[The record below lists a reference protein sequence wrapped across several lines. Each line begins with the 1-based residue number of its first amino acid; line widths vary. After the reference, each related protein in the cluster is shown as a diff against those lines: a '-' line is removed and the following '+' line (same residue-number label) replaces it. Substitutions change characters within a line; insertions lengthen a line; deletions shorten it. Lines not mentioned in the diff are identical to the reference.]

1 MIPDDE
7 AKRYLQ
13 YSTAVDANGESE
25 PSEATATL
33 DSDQTQPR
41 NLRNPGRSFSEAWLT
56 WDAPSDWWGLLGY
69 EITCPGRDTVYTIAR
84 KHIARNLIPEVAYRF
99 KVQSLRTAGMPLA
112 LSQSITVV
120 THDLAPPTKLKALR
134 LTTLTPDSAS
144 LSWAAS
150 TSNSG
155 SLRYRVY
162 LNESLVTETD
172 QLHFTLSHLQDHT
185 DFQVK
190 VRAVNTSGIM
200 SRAASVRFNTLL
212 QAPTNLRLN
221 HLKGFCRLA
230 WDPNFGK
237 FPTHVISI
245 NGKVFTTGRGRVGYN
260 FKLADL
266 SPGPAPHHF
275 NFAVYAQLDDSI
287 SKTTELERT
296 IDDVPPSRPGAP
308 IVSDIT
314 DTSATLTWEPSSD
327 NVGVTGYRVS
337 RNFFFVYPTPNTH
350 FTFEGLT
357 SGTYYYAHVRARDK
371 DGNLSALSERA
382 VFKTTGQAPEPPPSA
397 PNVSITALTSTEAE
411 LQWSFVEE
419 ESVTTGARIMI
430 DDEFYKDVI
439 YLFDGHSLVL
449 DNRIPG
455 VEYSIAVHAFDIY
468 GQLSEPTTLVYEP
481 RDITPPSVPENL
493 REITS
498 TSDSVTL
505 EWDEST
511 DDVSLCGYVI
521 YNNREYFDR
530 TPLTRYT
537 AVDLL
542 PGAYSFDVCALDTS
556 GNASEPA
563 SIVVEVKS

>member
-1 MIPDDE
+1 MNPNDE
-7 AKRYLQ
+7 AKCDLQ

-25 PSEATATL
+25 PSQATATL
-33 DSDQTQPR
+33 DQTQPR

-56 WDAPSDWWGLLGY
+56 WDAPSEWWGLLGY
-69 EITCPGRDTVYTIAR
+69 EITCPGRDTAYTIAR
-84 KHIARNLIPEVAYRF
+84 THIARNLIPEVAYLF
-99 KVQSLRTAGMPLA
+99 KVRPLRIAAMPPA

-120 THDLAPPTKLKALR
+120 THDLAPPTKPGALK

-144 LSWAAS
+144 LSWTAS

-162 LNESLVTETD
+162 LNESLVTETE
-172 QLHFTLSHLQDHT
+172 QLHCTLAHLQDHT
-185 DFQVK
+185 VFQVK
-190 VRAVNTSGIM
+190 VRAVNTSDIM
-200 SRAASVRFNTLL
+200 SRAASVRFNTVLR
-212 QAPTNLRLN
+212 APKNLRFSHLN
-221 HLKGFCRLA
+221 GFCRLA
-230 WDPNFGK
+230 WDPNFRK
-237 FPTHVISI
+237 YPTHVVAI
-245 NGKVFTTGRGRVGYN
+245 NGKVFTTGRGLVGYN

-275 NFAVYAQLDDSI
+275 NFAVYARLDDSI
-287 SKTTELERT
+287 SKTTELEIT
-296 IDDVPPSRPGAP
+296 LTDDVPPSPPGTP
-308 IVSDIT
+308 IVSNIT

-382 VFKTTGQAPEPPPSA
+382 VFKTTGQAPKPRPSA
-397 PNVSITALTSTEAE
+397 PSVSITALTSTEAE
-411 LQWSFVEE
+411 LQWSFVDEE
-419 ESVTTGARIMI
+419 PLATGARIMI
-430 DDEFYKDVI
+430 NGEHYKDVI
-439 YLFDGHSLVL
+439 AMFNGRSLVL
-449 DNRIPG
+449 DNLIPD
-455 VEYSIAVHAFDIY
+455 VECLIAVHAFDIY
-468 GQLSEPTTLVYEP
+468 GQLSEPTTLVHEP
-481 RDITPPSVPENL
+481 KDITPPSVPENL
-493 REITS
+493 REMAS
-498 TSDSVTL
+498 TFDSVTL
-505 EWDEST
+505 AWEAST
-511 DDVSLCGYVI
+511 DDVGICGYVI